1 MTAQE
6 KDRIESAI
14 RHIKTAVD
22 VDEWAAEIAVN
33 AMEKQIPKHI
43 DLKEIG
49 LAQGKYAIYKRICP
63 TCKNTIIS
71 EYICPYCTQRL
82 RWDE

>member
-6 KDRIESAI
+6 KDCIESAI

-22 VDEWAAEIAVN
+22 VDEWACKIAVD
-33 AMEKQIPKHI
+33 AMEKQIPKQI

-71 EYICPYCTQRL
+71 EYICPYCTQRI